1 MLRAL
6 QEGEIRRVGSNVTL
20 QVDARIIAA
29 TNRDVETEMREKR
42 FRQDLLYRLNA
53 VTLHLPPLRER
64 GEDIMPLARRFA
76 ERSKRA
82 GERPLS
88 FSREAIEILQTYNW
102 PGNIRELEN
111 SIVRATALCD
121 GIVRPEDLPE
131 RISNSVSEATTQ
143 LREVAAALEAE
154 EEEKAAS
161 VGVAGEESLLSLSE
175 LECRHI
181 KRVIERTHGNKQ
193 AAARILGI
201 DRSTLQ
207 RMIKRHHLEEVK
219 TEDDC
224 A

>member
-1 MLRAL
+1 
-6 QEGEIRRVGSNVTL
+6 
-20 QVDARIIAA
+20 VDARIIAA
-29 TNRDVETEMREKR
+29 TNRDVENEMREKR

-64 GEDIMPLARRFA
+64 SEDIMPLARRFA

-82 GERPLS
+82 GERPVS
-88 FSREAIEILQTYNW
+88 FSREAIEILQNYNW

-131 RISNSVSEATTQ
+131 RISNSAGKAITQVREGAAEAQQETQ
-143 LREVAAALEAE
+143 
-154 EEEKAAS
+154 EEKTSSTDAAS
-161 VGVAGEESLLSLSE
+161 GESLLSLSE

-207 RMIKRHHLEEVK
+207 RMIKRYNLEEVK
-219 TEDDC
+219 TENGYG
-224 A
+224 

>member
-1 MLRAL
+1 M
-6 QEGEIRRVGSNVTL
+6 RVN
-20 QVDARIIAA
+20 AA
-29 TNRDVETEMREKR
+29 TNRDVESEMREKR

-64 GEDIMPLARRFA
+64 SEDIMPLARRFA

-82 GERPLS
+82 GERPVS
-88 FSREAIEILQTYNW
+88 FAREAIQILQKYNW

-111 SIVRATALCD
+111 AIVRATALCD

-131 RISNSVSEATTQ
+131 RINHSVSEALTQ
-143 LREVAAALEAE
+143 VREVAAAQEAE
-154 EEEKAAS
+154 EQKAAS
-161 VGVAGEESLLSLSE
+161 EGESEGALLSLSE

-181 KRVIERTHGNKQ
+181 KRVLERTHNNKQ
-193 AAARILGI
+193 AAARVLGI

-207 RMIKRHHLEEVK
+207 RMIKRHHLEDVK